1 MRVFGVYSGEDP
13 GQIQDFS
20 AQIGVGFPLIN
31 DPENGLSQFAFP
43 PGVGFPYPRDI
54 VIDRSGTVRA
64 IRNSFNVEE
73 MTALVE
79 ALIAE
84 PAP

>member
-1 MRVFGVYSGEDP
+1 M
-13 GQIQDFS
+13 
-20 AQIGVGFPLIN
+20 
-31 DPENGLSQFAFP
+31 
-43 PGVGFPYPRDI
+43 GFPYPRDI
-54 VIDRSGTVRA
+54 VIDRNGTVRA

-79 ALIAE
+79 ELIAE